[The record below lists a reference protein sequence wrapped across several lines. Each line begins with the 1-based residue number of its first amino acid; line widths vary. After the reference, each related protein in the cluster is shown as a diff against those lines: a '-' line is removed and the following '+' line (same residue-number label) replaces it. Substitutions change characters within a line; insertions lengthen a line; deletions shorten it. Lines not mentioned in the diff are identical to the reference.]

1 MSGPSISVG
10 SVNVV
15 TTSGGGHSLEY
26 FAGRI
31 VERLILVAETAP
43 QPIRDQALAY
53 RERMLA
59 IVLDGLKRARESD
72 RAYFLNGKGG

>member
-26 FAGRI
+26 FAERI
-31 VERLILVAETAP
+31 VSRLIRIGDDAP
-43 QPIRDQALAY
+43 QPIRDQALAF
-53 RERMLA
+53 REQMLA
-59 IVLDGLKRARESD
+59 IVLDGLIRARASD
-72 RAYFLNGKGG
+72 RAYFINGKG